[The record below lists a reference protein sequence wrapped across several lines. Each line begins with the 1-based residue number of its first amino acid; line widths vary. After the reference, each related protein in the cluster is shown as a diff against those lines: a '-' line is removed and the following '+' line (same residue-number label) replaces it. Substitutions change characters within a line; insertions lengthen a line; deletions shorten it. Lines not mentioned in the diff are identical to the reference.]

1 MTLAAATARSWPG
14 AVAAWT
20 NGVSRAMMVAE
31 EVTNDCGQQRV
42 RAVPMA
48 RPAAIESKE
57 QALRV
62 VVAAVVTALALPLAA
77 GLGGG
82 GAPWRNGAIVAAFTA
97 PATLAGILACRRLR
111 RGGPLPWWKAGAVGA
126 LIGLACALPFGFR
139 DPTLLAFTVPVFA
152 NIGAVHGLVYW
163 WLAAWRPRGRAGA

>member
-1 MTLAAATARSWPG
+1 
-14 AVAAWT
+14 
-20 NGVSRAMMVAE
+20 MMVE
-31 EVTNDCGQQRV
+31 EEDTSGSRQRCN
-42 RAVPMA
+42 RSARMA

-62 VVAAVVTALALPLAA
+62 IVAAVVTALALPLAA

-82 GAPWRNGAIVAAFTA
+82 GALWRDGAIVAAFTV

-111 RGGPLPWWKAGAVGA
+111 RGGSLPWWKAGAVGA
-126 LIGLACALPFGFR
+126 LIGLACALPFGSR
-139 DPTLLAFTVPVFA
+139 DPALLAFTVPVFA

-163 WLAAWRPRGRAGA
+163 WLAAWRPRGRAGAE